1 MRTHRTVRSAAVL
14 AALVV
19 MLVAFAASAAGAGV
33 GPRDRSD
40 RDRRIGVGDANIV
53 AGEMIDGPLVTID
66 GRSTVAGTVDG
77 EAIVVRGD
85 LVVKRGG
92 EIDGDVLVARG
103 DARIDGTV
111 DGDVVV
117 LGGTAIVNGG
127 AVVDGD
133 VLSTRNPRVAG
144 SARVSGDVEHIDIP
158 GMIAA
163 LGAGLLLF
171 WWIAV
176 TVSTAILGAL
186 VLWLFP
192 RGMEAGAAAGRSRSH
207 WWVSVLVGLGIVIG
221 LPIIGVVAVSSL
233 VGLPLGFG
241 VLGALGVVHATGY
254 VAGAFFLGRCILKT
268 PKDRFGAFFVGWAI
282 LRVLAI
288 LPLLGMLVWVAAAV
302 YGIGTL
308 AVAGFRAGRLPR
320 STDDPHAPTVPPP
333 LSAPDAAP
341 GAPTPAAVAT
351 APASDVEAPPATD
364 PGSESG
370 SPE

>member
-1 MRTHRTVRSAAVL
+1 MNGL
-14 AALVV
+14 
-19 MLVAFAASAAGAGV
+19 
-33 GPRDRSD
+33 
-40 RDRRIGVGDANIV
+40 
-53 AGEMIDGPLVTID
+53 LVT
-66 GRSTVAGTVDG
+66 GG
-77 EAIVVRGD
+77 VVF
-85 LVVKRGG
+85 
-92 EIDGDVLVARG
+92 IA
-103 DARIDGTV
+103 A
-111 DGDVVV
+111 
-117 LGGTAIVNGG
+117 
-127 AVVDGD
+127 
-133 VLSTRNPRVAG
+133 
-144 SARVSGDVEHIDIP
+144 
-158 GMIAA
+158 MIAA
-163 LGAGLLLF
+163 AASVAPIIRFARRTGYLDIPEGRKDHPHPMPYGGGFVIL
-171 WWIAV
+171 V
-176 TVSTAILGAL
+176 GVAI
-186 VLWLFP
+186 P
-192 RGMEAGAAAGRSRSH
+192 M
-207 WWVSVLVGLGIVIG
+207 LVGLGIVIG

>member
-1 MRTHRTVRSAAVL
+1 MRTRRIVRSVAVM

-19 MLVAFAASAAGAGV
+19 TLVAFAAAAAGAGV
-33 GPRDRSD
+33 GPQDRSD

-53 AGEMIDGPLVTID
+53 AGETVDGPLVTID
-66 GRSTVAGTVDG
+66 GRATVAGTLDG

-103 DARIDGTV
+103 DARIAGTV

-117 LGGTAIVNGG
+117 LGGTAIVDRG

-133 VLSTRNPRVAG
+133 VLSTRAPRVAG
-144 SARVSGDVEHIDIP
+144 SARVTGDVEHIDIP

-186 VLWLFP
+186 VLWIFP
-192 RGMEAGAAAGRSRSH
+192 RGMETGAAAGRSRSH
-207 WWVSVLVGLGIVIG
+207 WWVSLLVGLGIVIG

-233 VGLPLGFG
+233 VGLPFGFG
-241 VLGALGVVHATGY
+241 VLGALGIVHAIGY

-268 PKDRFGAFFVGWAI
+268 PKNRFGAFFVGWII
-282 LRVLAI
+282 LRVLAL
-288 LPLLGMLVWVAAAV
+288 LPVLGMLVWVAAAV

-320 STDDPHAPTVPPP
+320 RPDDAHAPTVPPP
-333 LSAPDAAP
+333 
-341 GAPTPAAVAT
+341 G
-351 APASDVEAPPATD
+351 
-364 PGSESG
+364 
-370 SPE
+370 